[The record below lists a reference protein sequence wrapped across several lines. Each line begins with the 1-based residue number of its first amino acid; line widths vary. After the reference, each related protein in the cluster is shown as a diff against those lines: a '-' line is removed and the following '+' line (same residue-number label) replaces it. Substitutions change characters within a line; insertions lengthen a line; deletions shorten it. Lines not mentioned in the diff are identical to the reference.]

1 MRLPYTM
8 ITLHTNFGD
17 IQIELNK
24 DKAPVSSR
32 NFKKYCEDGFYNGTI
47 FHRVIKGFMIQG
59 GGLTELMDEKE
70 TRAPIT
76 NEANRGLKNLT
87 GTIAMA
93 RTDAPHSA
101 TAQFFINLDDNDFL
115 DHTAKTNNGWGY
127 AVFGKVI
134 MGMDVVYKIAELHT
148 LSRMGHDDVPAETVM
163 IERVTIEE

>member
-1 MRLPYTM
+1 M

-24 DKAPVSSR
+24 DKAPLSSR

-59 GGLTELMDEKE
+59 GGLTKLMDEKG
-70 TRAPIT
+70 TREPIT
-76 NEANRGLKNLT
+76 NEANRGLKNT
-87 GTIAMA
+87 VGTIAMA

-101 TAQFFINLDDNDFL
+101 TAQFFINLADNDFL

-127 AVFGKVI
+127 AVFGKVTL
-134 MGMDVVYKIAELHT
+134 GMDVVYKISEVHT

-163 IERVTIEE
+163 IERVTIEAQQEGG

>member
-1 MRLPYTM
+1 M

-32 NFKKYCEDGFYNGTI
+32 NFKQYCEDGFYNGTI

-76 NEANRGLKNLT
+76 NEANRGLKNMT

-127 AVFGKVI
+127 AVFGKVT
-134 MGMDVVYKIAELHT
+134 MGMDVVNKIAEVHT

-163 IERVTIEE
+163 IERVSIEG